1 VRLPVEQ
8 ATDQKPGTA
17 PEKAAEERPA
27 PPVPPAKK
35 PAQKRPSRARRRR
48 RKTRGEIVAGW
59 LRSKFGRIGGVLFT
73 PRKTFEEIAESPDYF
88 GVIFILV
95 VSILASV
102 AAHYVLWIT
111 KMSFFDVDLRTFV
124 SPVFPYGYYV
134 LSEGFSFGAFYLA
147 RNFVM
152 YYLLSWALGG
162 ERDAGLLLL
171 CTGYSLGT
179 QLVGRLL
186 QAFVFYAVFPPV
198 TYQVSTETSIMLLAG
213 SVQQLLVHQEAWAGI
228 TAFNQDV
235 SKAWQMSPTVR
246 GFSYLTYAINA
257 WTTVVAAAAIYTVTR
272 LSWKRSGLIAGTVFA
287 LDTVFFA
294 YSLM

>member
-1 VRLPVEQ
+1 MRLPVEQ

-171 CTGYSLGT
+171 CTGYTLGT

-186 QAFVFYAVFPPV
+186 QILLSYAVFPPV
-198 TYQVSTETSIMLLAG
+198 TYEVSTETSIVLLTA
-213 SVQQLLVHQEAWAGI
+213 SVQQVLAHQEAWAE
-228 TAFNQDV
+228 TTVFNQDV
-235 SKAWQMSPTVR
+235 ARAWQMSTPVK
-246 GFSYLTYAINA
+246 GFSYFTYAVNG
-257 WTTVVAAAAIYTVTR
+257 WTALVAIAAIYSATR
-272 LSWKRSGLIAGTVFA
+272 LSWKRSAVVAGAVFA
-287 LDTVFFA
+287 LDTALFV
-294 YSLM
+294 YPQI